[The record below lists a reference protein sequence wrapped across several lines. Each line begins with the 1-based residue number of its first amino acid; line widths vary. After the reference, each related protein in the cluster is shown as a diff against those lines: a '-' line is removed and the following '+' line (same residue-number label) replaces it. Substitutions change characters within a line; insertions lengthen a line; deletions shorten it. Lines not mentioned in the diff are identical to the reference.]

1 MNHKRPPK
9 TPKLLLVNHGKPA
22 NLADNLG
29 PKNDFLRPNMQSQSP
44 FCPGP
49 FVSIHPHGHF
59 ETAFFFDHW
68 VLLWNPRFQP
78 KRRIQLTSGCQAELL
93 HPLPGRETESGGGV
107 FSGTWGVKHYK
118 INKS

>member
-59 ETAFFFDHW
+59 ETAFFLTIGSCFGIPD
-68 VLLWNPRFQP
+68 FSP
-78 KRRIQLTSGCQAELL
+78 KGGFSSPQAAKLSCSIHCPAERQS
-93 HPLPGRETESGGGV
+93 REVEFSAGHGV
-107 FSGTWGVKHYK
+107 
-118 INKS
+118 